1 MNFLLIGTTPYADN
15 RGVSAIASSTVKSLR
30 SQFKD
35 ARITLWHT
43 YPETYLRDA
52 PTSSYEHDTH
62 LIMDKNSHEYL
73 LKLPLRIMKYSFFKL
88 FKKIGIKID
97 FLINDETLQA
107 YECSDVI
114 ISCNF
119 GDAFNDLYGKVLFSS
134 IVGQHIL
141 GFLSG
146 SPIVLFPQSI
156 GTFNSKLTK
165 FVARL
170 ILNRAKIIMVREK
183 NTESHL
189 IEIGVDKN
197 LIYNV
202 PDMAFLLEAAD
213 KKKVNDILENEGI
226 KKDILS
232 TKKIIGLSVRTDMA
246 MLSNLSGQEDSYID
260 IMVKMINHMTKK
272 MDSIVLIIPNA
283 SLTEGY
289 DNKSL
294 GNTIKEKTGNKNV
307 FSIKGEY
314 TAEELKGIIGICDIF
329 IGAMMHTIIAAISM
343 NIPSLSLS
351 YSHKSQ
357 GVMENVG
364 LGKYNLDYKKLKYED
379 LINQIEYIE
388 QHKTQI
394 KEEIAPKIVQ
404 QKKLIKSSILLIK
417 ELL

>member
-1 MNFLLIGTTPYADN
+1 
-15 RGVSAIASSTVKSLR
+15 
-30 SQFKD
+30 
-35 ARITLWHT
+35 
-43 YPETYLRDA
+43 
-52 PTSSYEHDTH
+52 
-62 LIMDKNSHEYL
+62 
-73 LKLPLRIMKYSFFKL
+73 
-88 FKKIGIKID
+88 
-97 FLINDETLQA
+97 
-107 YECSDVI
+107 
-114 ISCNF
+114 
-119 GDAFNDLYGKVLFSS
+119 
-134 IVGQHIL
+134 
-141 GFLSG
+141 
-146 SPIVLFPQSI
+146 
-156 GTFNSKLTK
+156 
-165 FVARL
+165 
-170 ILNRAKIIMVREK
+170 MVREK

-260 IMVKMINHMTKK
+260 TMVKMINHMTKK

-417 ELL
+417 ELI